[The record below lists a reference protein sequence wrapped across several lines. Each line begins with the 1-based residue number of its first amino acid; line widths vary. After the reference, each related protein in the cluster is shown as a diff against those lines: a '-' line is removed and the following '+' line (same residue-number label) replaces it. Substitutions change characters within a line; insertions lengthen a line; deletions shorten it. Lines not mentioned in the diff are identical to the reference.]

1 MTSLV
6 LAAAAEQFVEVWQ
19 SVEELPAGVLSCLI
33 AVDVILLEE
42 AFVVFGDVVEER
54 IGEVLQFVVAGY
66 YYERYYAGL
75 LYLKEGG

>member
-33 AVDVILLEE
+33 AADVILLEE

-54 IGEVLQFVVAGY
+54 IEEVLQFVVAGY

>member
-54 IGEVLQFVVAGY
+54 IEEVLQFVVAGY

>member
-1 MTSLV
+1 MISLV
-6 LAAAAEQFVEVWQ
+6 LAAAEQFVEVWQ

-33 AVDVILLEE
+33 AADVILLEE

-54 IGEVLQFVVAGY
+54 IEEVLQFVVAGY